1 MNLIAA
7 IRNKIHFVF
16 IYFTLYCILQI
27 MAKHLEKTKN
37 FLT

>member
-1 MNLIAA
+1 MNLIVA
-7 IRNKIHFVF
+7 IRNKIHFVL

-27 MAKHLEKTKN
+27 MEKQLEKTKN